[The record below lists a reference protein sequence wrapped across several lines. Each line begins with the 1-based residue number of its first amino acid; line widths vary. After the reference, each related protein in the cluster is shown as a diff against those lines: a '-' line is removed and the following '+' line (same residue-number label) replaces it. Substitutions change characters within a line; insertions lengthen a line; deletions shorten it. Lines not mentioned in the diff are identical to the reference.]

1 MKKSG
6 LIILLILLLFA
17 ACTVEWEDHYGN
29 AGKSVNVKLWDTLK
43 SLDKY
48 SEFVKSMEFLKLDT
62 VIKSSNSKTLF
73 IPTNEAFIEY
83 FDDDTTGFR
92 ETMAYHIIPTFFLLQ
107 NVENNHSRKLKTYF
121 KKFALIQNLDNI
133 YYIDGIEIVGNSS
146 LFLDGKFYEI
156 ERVVR
161 PKPNLYEYLRWNNP
175 PIKKYI
181 DLQDTVILDME
192 KSKPLGFN
200 EQGETIYDSVV
211 IISNRWEEEYFP
223 ISKEFR
229 DIYATMIIP
238 DQLSYDAALDDM
250 SKALGGSYLSH
261 EDIPSDWQNSILI
274 PILLYQGTFGGLWNP
289 NDFNKKII
297 VNIVSDTINF
307 NIDIDTSSRKICTN
321 GWVYNYSEFSIG
333 DSLYLRNILEPENFV
348 ENIGFNKFSWSDEG
362 VKVEGNSNYLP
373 VKQQISGA
381 SNDTIVSVKF
391 VKGYNGDYAL
401 TLTMKHIFPQK
412 YRMVWRTQYRISGVF
427 SVYINGVKVLLGLDQ
442 LEEFDT
448 IELIDGFYSVTGIK
462 FYPDSKG
469 FCDVDAWVENLTDYG
484 NVDIRFE
491 YQSPG
496 FGFENGLSIDYIGLF
511 AE

>member
-1 MKKSG
+1 MKISG
-6 LIILLILLLFA
+6 LLILLILVLFTT
-17 ACTVEWEDHYGN
+17 CKVDWETHYGN
-29 AGKSVNVKLWDTLK
+29 AEKSVNIKLWDTLK
-43 SLDKY
+43 TIDKY

-62 VIKSSNSKTLF
+62 AIRSSNSKTLF

-83 FDDDTTGFR
+83 LDEDTTGFR

-107 NVENNHSRKLKTYF
+107 NIENNHSRKLKTYF
-121 KKFALIQNLDNI
+121 EKFALIQNLNNV
-133 YYIDGIEIVGNSS
+133 YYIDGIEIVGSSS

-156 ERVVR
+156 ERVVK

-211 IISNRWEEEYFP
+211 VISNIWEEEYFP

-238 DQLSYDAALDDM
+238 DQLSYDAALDEM
-250 SKALGGSYLSH
+250 CQVIGGQYLSH
-261 EDIPSDWQNSILI
+261 GDIPSDWQNNILI

-289 NDFNKKII
+289 GDFNKDII

-321 GWVYNYSEFSIG
+321 GWVYNYTSFSIG
-333 DSLYLRNILEPENFV
+333 DTLYMRNILEPEKFV
-348 ENIGFNKFSWSDEG
+348 ESIGYNRFSWIDEG
-362 VKVEGNSNYLP
+362 VTVEGNQNYLP
-373 VKQQISGA
+373 VKQKITGA
-381 SNDTIVSVKF
+381 SNDSIVSVKF
-391 VKGYNGDYAL
+391 DKGYKGDYAL
-401 TLTMKHIFPQK
+401 TLMMKHVLPQK
-412 YRMVWRTQYRISGVF
+412 YRLAWRTQYRISGVY

-448 IELIDGFYSVTGIK
+448 IELIDGFYSVTGVK
-462 FYPDSKG
+462 LYPDKTG

-484 NVDIRFE
+484 NVDIKFE
-491 YQSPG
+491 YQGPG
-496 FGFENGLSIDYIGLF
+496 FGFENGLNIDYIALF